1 MNVINKTKNLC
12 TQAKTNTKKK
22 VNALAVSA
30 ATAMSAGL
38 ASVGLGFCDI
48 NANKSMQNFLKT
60 LFNVIT
66 FAGVVLIIAGA
77 VSLIRTIISI
87 SSGEQ
92 AQPGAL
98 GKGIGLLV
106 GGIILCAAKA
116 LIKAITGQDP
126 TTMRFMQ

>member
-48 NANKSMQNFLKT
+48 NANKSMQNFLW
-60 LFNVIT
+60 
-66 FAGVVLIIAGA
+66 
-77 VSLIRTIISI
+77 
-87 SSGEQ
+87 E
-92 AQPGAL
+92 
-98 GKGIGLLV
+98 
-106 GGIILCAAKA
+106 
-116 LIKAITGQDP
+116 
-126 TTMRFMQ
+126 